1 MNAQLQAK
9 EKDEKKAQ
17 RKLNKEKREKKEAAK
32 REQAA
37 RPEELFAQEKAERA
51 RMRQEK
57 GLHFWIL
64 SPQ

>member
-9 EKDEKKAQ
+9 KREEKKTQ

-32 REQAA
+32 REQAP
-37 RPEELFAQEKAERA
+37 RPEKLFAQEEAERA

-64 SPQ
+64 SPP